1 MNVSENV
8 SESLPIAKTPQ
19 GCKPLQGLSLIVV
32 GAAGLEPA
40 TSCSRSRRATGLRY
54 APLCKY
60 HNNLPSLCNCVL
72 LLLCRPDGPH
82 NIASH

>member
-1 MNVSENV
+1 MFTEIFTEMVRERSRD
-8 SESLPIAKTPQ
+8 KTRNGPDTI
-19 GCKPLQGLSLIVV
+19 GLRVV

-60 HNNLPSLCNCVL
+60 HNNLPSLCNCEKTGM
-72 LLLCRPDGPH
+72 C
-82 NIASH
+82 N